1 MTALRGTAFAV
12 GLALLL
18 ATAHATIS
26 ATGGYGTALSYVTLA
41 IAAGVCVSALA
52 IGSAWGE
59 RPFLAGWL
67 VVAILAG
74 EAFGFLSTA
83 ERLVAGREAAQVP
96 LQAAADAY
104 AKASR
109 RVTEAAAALERP
121 STSPRLVA
129 ALAAKAAA
137 DQAATDKSTERGCRE
152 NCRQLLQAQAD
163 AAEREVAS
171 ARGELASAQATSK
184 AELDAARAVLA
195 ALKAPASATPLADRV
210 GVAAWALDLLS
221 AALGS
226 VAANGLAC
234 GLISFAGHRRRRDEP
249 AMGAPAN
256 APCVDDLAE
265 PAPDCVQRFAFD
277 RLFPAQG
284 DAGADVLAIKAEFWR
299 WCAQRGI
306 APPSGAALGQAM
318 ADLFERV
325 GIALEQRDGQLMAM
339 GVTLKADQAAL
350 PAPGRLGKMH
360 RKQTA

>member
-1 MTALRGTAFAV
+1 MTALRGAAFAV
-12 GLALLL
+12 GVVLLL

-26 ATGGYGTALSYVTLA
+26 ATGGYSSAHSFVTLA

-59 RPFLAGWL
+59 RPLLAGWL

-96 LQAAADAY
+96 LKAAADAY

-109 RVTEAAAALERP
+109 RVAEAVAALDRP
-121 STSPRLVA
+121 SASPRLAA
-129 ALAAKAAA
+129 ALAAKVAAG
-137 DQAATDKSTERGCRE
+137 QAATDKSTERGCRD

-163 AAEREVAS
+163 AAEREVAA
-171 ARGELASAQATSK
+171 ARGELATAQASSK
-184 AELDAARAVLA
+184 VELDASRAALA

-221 AALGS
+221 AMLGS
-226 VAANGLAC
+226 IAANGLGC
-234 GLISFAGHRRRRDEP
+234 GLISFAGHRHRRD
-249 AMGAPAN
+249 APATQ
-256 APCVDDLAE
+256 ASAEAVDDPAE

-277 RLFPAQG
+277 RLFPAQS
-284 DAGADVLAIKAEFWR
+284 DAGADVLAIKAEFRR
-299 WCAQRGI
+299 WCEQRGV

-325 GIALEQRDGQLMAM
+325 GIALQQRNGRLMAV
-339 GVTLKADQAAL
+339 GVVLKADQGAL
-350 PAPGRLGKMH
+350 PNRGHSM
-360 RKQTA
+360 